1 MDSKKHIQVSNTL
14 DKEGIERNRS
24 YADGRIV
31 ITKTVE
37 GLDDPLEITITI
49 GLNSESFSVTLP
61 TEFDKQCYASVQG
74 LLNDIN
80 RQASKYGNGC
90 TVYLDHENGNVGI
103 SSIYIDN
110 GSLDEE
116 VLSWYIA
123 SIVDH
128 ASEIGKE
135 LTKTDSD
142 SDIYLCRRT
151 DEVSTMYR

>member
-90 TVYLDHENGNVGI
+90 T
-103 SSIYIDN
+103 
-110 GSLDEE
+110 
-116 VLSWYIA
+116 A
-123 SIVDH
+123 
-128 ASEIGKE
+128 
-135 LTKTDSD
+135 
-142 SDIYLCRRT
+142 
-151 DEVSTMYR
+151 